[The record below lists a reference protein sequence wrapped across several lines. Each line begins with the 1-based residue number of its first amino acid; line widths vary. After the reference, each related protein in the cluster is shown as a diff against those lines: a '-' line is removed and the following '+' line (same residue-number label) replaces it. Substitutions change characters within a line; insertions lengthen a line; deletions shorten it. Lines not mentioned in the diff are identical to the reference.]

1 MSEIIYD
8 EYFNLEPTSYN
19 KIPPENFI
27 SISSIKNINIEFL
40 KQYSYHGYRYEDGNT
55 LLMDLCIYNN
65 NLSIEIIDLLS
76 SEIGLQNNYGET
88 ALMLLCKNNTE
99 LKSNLIIKLQKEIE
113 MRNINCETA
122 LIYLCKYNKNINTN
136 LIKLLKKE
144 ICMSDILGT
153 TALMYLCMN
162 NYYISEYNILAL
174 ANEIDMI
181 DEKNKNALI
190 YYKEFNNKSKI
201 IIDILSN
208 GEKYKNNTLIFPDC
222 DNYKDTKEYLENI
235 YEEELLELEEEFSKI

>member
-76 SEIGLQNNYGET
+76 SEIGLQNNYGDTALINYIIYNDNIQLKIVKLLSSEIEIQNDDNET
-88 ALMLLCKNNTE
+88 ALMLY
-99 LKSNLIIKLQKEIE
+99 LKYFDNSKGKIIKLLYKEIGIQ
-113 MRNINCETA
+113 N
-122 LIYLCKYNKNINTN
+122 
-136 LIKLLKKE
+136 
-144 ICMSDILGT
+144 
-153 TALMYLCMN
+153 
-162 NYYISEYNILAL
+162 NILYYSNL
-174 ANEIDMI
+174 
-181 DEKNKNALI
+181 NKIHI
-190 YYKEFNNKSKI
+190 Y
-201 IIDILSN
+201 
-208 GEKYKNNTLIFPDC
+208 
-222 DNYKDTKEYLENI
+222 
-235 YEEELLELEEEFSKI
+235 